1 MADVSPNIKTA
12 IDNAIQNA
20 LPAAVDNAIQS
31 ALPAALDAV
40 LPTVVND
47 AIDDA
52 LTPENITKKINVTD
66 VAQKLL
72 HYVGDNKQVM
82 EIFNTVMG
90 TISDPSKLLNLGS
103 TLVDDLTPER
113 LRGLF
118 DESSD
123 IIRSVLEAVGR
134 EDLVESLLDNRGFF
148 TNLLLEILL
157 PSNHTVYK
165 VGLYASSILIVFEL
179 YLLYAYYKIK
189 SDVGTASVLSP
200 IVSAQSTAFFVL
212 ALSAGI
218 NSIML
223 IYLLRLKENYDR
235 SILTYF
241 WHFNLFITLCV
252 YTFNSSLTGAITKIT
267 DNPTLAAQVNNPALL
282 SSLKSSA
289 SINSIVI
296 LIIITVTLLAWLNI
310 GGLDLLLLIVRQ
322 LLHTFVF

>member
-20 LPAAVDNAIQS
+20 LPAAVDNAIQT

-40 LPTVVND
+40 LPTFVND

-113 LRGLF
+113 IRGLF

-157 PSNHTVYK
+157 PSNNTVYK

-189 SDVGTASVLSP
+189 SDVGTASILSP

-289 SINSIVI
+289 SINSIII
-296 LIIITVTLLAWLNI
+296 LIILTVTLLAWLNI